1 MPPDRTGRP
10 ARRAPKARGTGGA
23 GRPIVSAKRRTGQPG
38 LDLLIIECDAAK
50 LEADGLAV
58 ADATALGLH
67 LAGCASRKPLRI
79 ETVRAGDLA
88 DLVAQLGRVKETF
101 GTARSV
107 LLIGH
112 SNATGIRLAS
122 DRGAAWSVAARY
134 IEPFRP
140 THVAILACL
149 AGGREAVS
157 ALATE
162 LPTVREVVASPAKAT
177 TPAVVY
183 LAGWLLMKACRT
195 AIPPDVKITA
205 QAALAVLGRNVV
217 FHWTRREL
225 KETTFE
231 SILGGQLLAAGARV
245 LVDVLRQGAVPRR

>member
-1 MPPDRTGRP
+1 MPHERSATEKRGRNSRGGGLKGRSSPP
-10 ARRAPKARGTGGA
+10 AKA
-23 GRPIVSAKRRTGQPG
+23 RTGQSG

-58 ADATALGLH
+58 ADATAFGLH
-67 LAGCASRKPLRI
+67 LTGWASRRPLRI
-79 ETVRAGDLA
+79 ETVKAGDLA
-88 DLVAQLGRVKETF
+88 YLVAQLGKVKETF
-101 GTARSV
+101 GTARAV

-122 DRGAAWSVAARY
+122 DRGVTWAVAARF

-140 THVAILACL
+140 SHVALLACL
-149 AGGREAVS
+149 AGGREAAS
-157 ALATE
+157 ALASE
-162 LPTVREVVASPAKAT
+162 LPTVREIAASPATAT

-195 AIPPDVKITA
+195 AIPTDLKITA
-205 QAALAVLGRNVV
+205 QAALAFLGRNVV

-231 SILGGQLLAAGARV
+231 NLLGGQLLAAGARV
-245 LVDVLRQGAVPRR
+245 LVDVLRQGAAPRR